1 MRNTFL
7 ALVTI
12 TLIFAA
18 EPTTKDAVTAADK
31 AWAAATVKGD
41 EAKLNQLLA
50 DDLNYI
56 HSTGAIDTKATFIGK
71 LKTGEQKYFKFEHEG
86 MDVRFY
92 GATAVV
98 TATANVASSTKGVVI
113 PQNHL
118 RFIHVWYYSKGAWQL
133 VAHQSLKI
141 Q

>member
-1 MRNTFL
+1 MI
-7 ALVTI
+7 ALP
-12 TLIFAA
+12 AA
-18 EPTTKDAVTAADK
+18 SPQSSVERVALPARSKWWK
-31 AWAAATVKGD
+31 NSSG
-41 EAKLNQLLA
+41 
-50 DDLNYI
+50 
-56 HSTGAIDTKATFIGK
+56 
-71 LKTGEQKYFKFEHEG
+71 KTGEQKYFKFEHEG